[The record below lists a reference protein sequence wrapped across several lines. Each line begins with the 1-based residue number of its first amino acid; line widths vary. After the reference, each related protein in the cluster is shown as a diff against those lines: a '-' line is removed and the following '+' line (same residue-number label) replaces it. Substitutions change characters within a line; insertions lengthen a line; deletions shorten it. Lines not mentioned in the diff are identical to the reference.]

1 MIRSSSR
8 RADHG
13 GSLDF
18 NVSERRLFTVGELR
32 GARVCSPEG
41 ELRKRP
47 PTVAALLLGALERFD
62 FAAQLPKL
70 YIMAIYKLLGLF
82 LGGFV
87 VEAEKVHGPDDVIV
101 RREKV
106 SAILSHI
113 RSAPSQWN
121 RSIPEKYGR
130 LIW

>member
-32 GARVCSPEG
+32 DAGVCSPDG

-62 FAAQLPKL
+62 FLFRERLRRPLPRRLGKDLDAIAAD
-70 YIMAIYKLLGLF
+70 LF
-82 LGGFV
+82 SALQRLADFAGTLV
-87 VEAEKVHGPDDVIV
+87 DK
-101 RREKV
+101 RR
-106 SAILSHI
+106 
-113 RSAPSQWN
+113 
-121 RSIPEKYGR
+121 
-130 LIW
+130 